1 MGLIEDKDREQLT
14 RLFAELKNPV
24 KVLVFTQE
32 HECQMCKMN
41 RELLE
46 EIAGLSDRIA
56 IEIHDFVADKALAE
70 QYQVDKIPATVL
82 MGNEDYGI
90 RFYGVPA
97 GYEFTSLIEDIVDVA
112 KRDPHLLKEVL
123 AELAKVDQPVHMQVL
138 ISPTCPYC
146 PTAVRTAHR
155 FAMASRNIT
164 ADMVETSE
172 FPHLAVK
179 YDVQGVPHTVI
190 NEEFSIIGPH
200 PEADFARAV
209 LAAIGK
215 AKWEDDHDHEN
226 DHENE

>member
-14 RLFAELKNPV
+14 KLFADLKNPV
-24 KVLVFTQE
+24 RILYFTQE
-32 HECQMCKMN
+32 HECEMCKTTH
-41 RELLE
+41 ELLDE
-46 EIAGLSDRIA
+46 VTGLSDKINL
-56 IEIHDFVADKALAE
+56 EVHDFVADKSLAE
-70 QYQVDKIPATVL
+70 KYKVNKIPATVI
-82 MGNEDYGI
+82 MGDEDYGI
-90 RFYGVPA
+90 RYYGIPA

-112 KRDPHLLKEVL
+112 KRDPHLPDDVL

-138 ISPTCPYC
+138 VSPTCPYC

-155 FAMASRNIT
+155 FAMASDQIT

-200 PEADFARAV
+200 SEADFAKGV
-209 LAAIGK
+209 LVAIGK
-215 AKWEDDHDHEN
+215 AEWEHDHE
-226 DHENE
+226 HEHE

>member
-1 MGLIEDKDREQLT
+1 MGLIEDKDREQLAK
-14 RLFAELKNPV
+14 LFAGLDNPV
-24 KVLVFTQE
+24 KILVFTQE
-32 HECQMCKMN
+32 HECEMCKMN

-46 EIAGLSDRIA
+46 EVAGISDKIS
-56 IEIHDFVADKALAE
+56 IEVHDFVADKALAE
-70 QYQVDKIPATVL
+70 KYQVNKIPGTVL
-82 MGNEDYGI
+82 LGDQDYGI
-90 RFYGVPA
+90 RFYGIPA
-97 GYEFTSLIEDIVDVA
+97 GYEFTTLIEDIVDVA
-112 KRDPHLLKEVL
+112 RRDPRLPDEVA
-123 AELAKVDQPVHMQVL
+123 AELAKVDQPVHLQVL

-155 FAMASRNIT
+155 FAMASEQIT

-200 PEADFARAV
+200 SEADFARGV

-215 AKWEDDHDHEN
+215 AKWEHDHE
-226 DHENE
+226 HE

>member
-1 MGLIEDKDREQLT
+1 MGLIEDKDRKQLAE
-14 RLFAELKNPV
+14 LFANLENPV
-24 KVLVFTQE
+24 KILVFTQE
-32 HECQMCKMN
+32 HECEMCRMN

-46 EIAGLSDRIA
+46 EVAGISDKIS
-56 IEIHDFVADKALAE
+56 IEVHDFVADKALAE
-70 QYQVDKIPATVL
+70 KYKVDKIPGTVL
-82 MGNEDYGI
+82 MGDQDYGI
-90 RFYGVPA
+90 RFYGIPA
-97 GYEFTSLIEDIVDVA
+97 GYEFTTLIEDIVDVA
-112 KRDPHLLKEVL
+112 KRDPHLPGEVV
-123 AELAKVDQPVHMQVL
+123 AELAKVDQPVHLQVL

-155 FAMASRNIT
+155 FAMASGYIT

-200 PEADFARAV
+200 SEADFARGV

-215 AKWEDDHDHEN
+215 AEWEGGHDHE
-226 DHENE
+226 HEHE